1 MEVVSSKWYKNDP
14 EDQIWWLDNFETI
27 GEFVFSFDKKITF
40 NLFQDYP
47 WRLTPEQKQIFDEEN
62 PEWAKYFKD
71 RNST

>member
-1 MEVVSSKWYKNDP
+1 MGVVSSKWYKNDP

-27 GEFVFSFDKKITF
+27 GEFVFSFDKKTTF

-47 WRLTPEQKQIFDEEN
+47 WKLTPGQKQIFDEEN
-62 PEWAKYFKD
+62 PEWAKYFQD